1 MQDIKILVL
10 ADLTNLLPTLDKV
23 QNIKSFITTD
33 KALQDSEKIVFKD
46 AAIALGDYSF
56 ELEKYGVGWDKVRHK
71 LQVLYYVKSKTGLN
85 ESVDNLNLIA
95 ADLRLN
101 NFDTTSLING
111 ELQISYQFTQLTDK
125 INYAILEFSIVELQS
140 R

>member
-1 MQDIKILVL
+1 MQDIKNLVL
-10 ADLTNLLPTLDKV
+10 DSLNTLLPNLDKV
-23 QNIKSFITTD
+23 QALKSFITTERILLD
-33 KALQDSEKIVFKD
+33 AEKLVFRDS
-46 AAIALGDYSF
+46 AIALGDYTF

-71 LQVLYYVKSKTGLN
+71 LQLLYFVKSKAGLE

-101 NFDTTSLING
+101 DFDTTTLVNG
-111 ELQISYQFTQLTDK
+111 ELQVSYQFTQLTDK
-125 INYAILEFSIVELQS
+125 INYAILEYSVVEIQS